1 MAKKNKNELKEI
13 EQNVVSEEINS
24 NEIIIETPIIEEE
37 NEEMVVDNKQ
47 VIIGLG
53 NTQDIK
59 SDSPLIYG
67 EFNEEPK
74 IEIKIDDD
82 VLAETLNV
90 DTPTEIPVELVKPKR
105 TIDSLSKDEY
115 RTYLR
120 TGKIPE

>member
-1 MAKKNKNELKEI
+1 
-13 EQNVVSEEINS
+13 
-24 NEIIIETPIIEEE
+24 
-37 NEEMVVDNKQ
+37 MVVDNKQ

>member
-67 EFNEEPK
+67 EFNEEHK

-105 TIDSLSKDEY
+105 SLDSLSKDEY

-120 TGKIPE
+120 TGRIPE